1 MVDETKLNAFM
12 DKILG
17 DIGGAFSVPL
27 VRMGDKLGL
36 YKALNE
42 HGPMTSAEL
51 AAKTNVAE
59 RYAREWLSHQ
69 AASGY
74 LEYEPQTGK
83 FTLPPEQAMVFAE
96 PDSPVYLQAAFDM
109 AAVMLDNQPL
119 VEPAFRSGKG
129 VGWGD
134 QSQCLFCT
142 TGRFFRTGYHHNLVG
157 SWLPALDG
165 VTAKLEVGATVA
177 DVGCGHGFST
187 IFMAKAF
194 PKSTFVGYDFHPAS
208 VEQARAHA
216 KQHGAAANTKFEVA
230 KASDFPGRDLDLVTF
245 FDCLHDMGDPVAR
258 RAPCAQDAEARRQ
271 LDDRRASGGRP
282 ARGQSQSG
290 RPDVLRGLNDGVH
303 PDFARPAGRRG
314 ARSAGGLRQAVVRD
328 HARRV
333 WQGAQGDRDAV
344 QHGARGAALSAP
356 GQAGFCF
363 LAPAFPLRLA
373 MRPSARLM
381 GASSIVSAL

>member
-51 AAKTNVAE
+51 AAKTKVAE
-59 RYAREWLSHQ
+59 RYAREWLSQQ

-74 LEYEPQTGK
+74 LEYAPATGK

-109 AAVMLDNQPL
+109 VAVMLENQAL

-142 TGRFFRTGYHHNLVG
+142 TGRFFRTGYHHNLVA

-165 VTAKLEVGATVA
+165 VMSKLERGATVA

-194 PKSTFVGYDFHPAS
+194 PNSTFVGYDFHPAS
-208 VEQARAHA
+208 VKQARAHA
-216 KQHGAAANTKFEVA
+216 EQHGAAANTKFEVA
-230 KASDFPGRDLDLVTF
+230 MASDFPGKDLDLVTF
-245 FDCLHDMGDPVAR
+245 FDCLHDMGDPVGAAR
-258 RAPCAQDAEARRQ
+258 HV
-271 LDDRRASGGRP
+271 LKTLK
-282 ARGQSQSG
+282 
-290 RPDVLRGLNDGVH
+290 PDGSWMIVE
-303 PDFARPAGRRG
+303 P
-314 ARSAGGLRQAVVRD
+314 QA
-328 HARRV
+328 
-333 WQGAQGDRDAV
+333 GDRLEDNLNPVGRMYYAGSTMV
-344 QHGARGAALSAP
+344 CIPTSLDQPVGAAFGA
-356 GQAGFCF
+356 QAGFAKLSSAITQGGF
-363 LAPAFPLRLA
+363 SAVRKATETPFNMVLEA
-373 MRPSARLM
+373 RP
-381 GASSIVSAL
+381 